1 MTRKNERGAGRK
13 PGLTVEQIIEIRK
26 RRSMRES
33 VTALAKEYGVS
44 RQTLSAYLNAPE
56 DDGLEN
62 IYRTYKRWA
71 ILNREFRKNCPVQ
84 DYVLRMEYMCEDE
97 LCSVI
102 LVDFLNQKIE
112 VINKTEE
119 VIHQAFGVK
128 VKPDWD
134 DFEYF
139 LESRCFPKSRAMLKS
154 ILRELGLDSY
164 DPLAII
170 EKTQGRM
177 AEDKQWIHLIYYR
190 PTENG
195 NIY

>member
-1 MTRKNERGAGRK
+1 MMIRNERGAGRK
-13 PGLTVEQIIEIRK
+13 PGLTMEQMIEIRK
-26 RRSMRES
+26 RRSRGES

-71 ILNREFRKNCPVQ
+71 ILNREFRKNCPIQ

-102 LVDFLNQKIE
+102 LVDFQNQKIE

-128 VKPDWD
+128 AKPDWD

-154 ILRELGLDSY
+154 VLRELGLDSY

-195 NIY
+195 NSY